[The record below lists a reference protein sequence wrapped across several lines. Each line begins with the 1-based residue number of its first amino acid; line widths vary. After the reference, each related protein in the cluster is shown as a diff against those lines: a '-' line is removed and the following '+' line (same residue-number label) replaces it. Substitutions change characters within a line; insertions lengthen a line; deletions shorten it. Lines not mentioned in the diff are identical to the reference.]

1 MSKIDLASLNA
12 RTLSEKEMSR
22 VSGGYHSWTCSCSC
36 YYADRGGSG
45 PYDNAHAYAHYRGGT
60 SSEKGE
66 EKMIVIVDCLDCQP
80 LP

>member
-12 RTLSEKEMSR
+12 RILNAREMSR
-22 VSGGYHSWTCSCSC
+22 VSGGHDSWTCSCSC

-45 PYDNAHAYAHYRGGT
+45 THDNAHANAHYRGGA
-60 SSEKGE
+60 SSREGE

-80 LP
+80 LS